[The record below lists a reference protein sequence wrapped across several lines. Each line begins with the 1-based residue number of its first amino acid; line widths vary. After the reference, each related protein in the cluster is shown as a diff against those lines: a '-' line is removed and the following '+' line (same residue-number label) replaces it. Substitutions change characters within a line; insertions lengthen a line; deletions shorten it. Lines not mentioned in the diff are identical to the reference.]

1 MFLQKQPSY
10 HHNFPYTT
18 IKQCITLMIV
28 TVLYHH
34 SSIITIMV
42 KNNNI
47 LYINLLQKNKE
58 LSGIGAEYVK
68 RLLFSPRQAFLLP
81 KTTWIATQDPGVR
94 GMDIRMWERCR
105 PGSSWI
111 PAGDAERF
119 ICHVRDTFM
128 PCFYILSDGKGRF
141 LQIASFLMRLS

>member
-1 MFLQKQPSY
+1 
-10 HHNFPYTT
+10 
-18 IKQCITLMIV
+18 MIV
-28 TVLYHH
+28 AVFYYH

>member
-1 MFLQKQPSY
+1 VYQS
-10 HHNFPYTT
+10 TT
-18 IKQCITLMIV
+18 
-28 TVLYHH
+28 
-34 SSIITIMV
+34 
-42 KNNNI
+42 
-47 LYINLLQKNKE
+47 KNKE
-58 LSGIGAEYVK
+58 RSGIGAEYVK

-128 PCFYILSDGKGRF
+128 PCFYILSGRKGRF